1 MENTLISRDTRS
13 EVKTSSPLEKC
24 YLFDSEATITNFFKE
39 HPHLID
45 VLSKSIEI
53 ITLYFSNDQI
63 YLMTKQES
71 EYNNS
76 SSELSQI
83 IIKTHLNP
91 STALQNLSHIDED
104 FLQNNILRNILVH
117 VEFQ

>member
-1 MENTLISRDTRS
+1 MENTLIFRDTRS
-13 EVKTSSPLEKC
+13 EVETSSPLEKY

-53 ITLYFSNDQI
+53 IVSYFSNDQI
-63 YLMTKQES
+63 CLMTKQES
-71 EYNNS
+71 EYNS

-104 FLQNNILRNILVH
+104 FSQINILRNILVH